1 MRKAPAYIMQNRHGM
16 FYVRI
21 IIPETVRHCFTHK
34 RDIKRSL
41 KTHSRQEAIKLARAY
56 RVELDRLFDQLM
68 DNTKKKPVTIQ
79 QDFITILHPLTGLKL
94 QEIDFP
100 NDPDREQ
107 AEAEKIRAEL
117 RQDVNALLRDNPA
130 LLTHQP
136 AQASPPRL
144 ILSAAIQEYLSGQTG
159 KGVRNDWEPKTK
171 RQVEATLRDFLEI
184 VRDKPVANI
193 SRQDITTFA
202 NQIIKLPARRNSL
215 PQYKGKSIS
224 EVLEMIDIAPV
235 DPSTARNALGRISTF
250 FKWLKV
256 NQLIDTNPAEAI
268 ISILPKQ
275 ARKKNKIT
283 AREPFTA
290 EELKT
295 LFHSPTFAK
304 PRYPYQYWLPLI
316 ALYSGARLEE
326 ICKLQLSDLKESGGV
341 HYFQIDDAKTEAGN
355 RNVPF
360 HNKLIELGLLD
371 YIKQLRV
378 EGKSRLFPELKKD
391 QYGKYGDAAGDWF
404 ARYNKR
410 HGIIDGKK
418 TFHSFRHTVANFYK
432 QRFENSELRDALL
445 GHEDKVAHGTY
456 GTRYTPEAL
465 KPYVDKLEYEL
476 DIPDWKS
483 VSRGN
488 FDND

>member
-1 MRKAPAYIMQNRHGM
+1 MQNRHGM

-21 IIPETVRHCFTHK
+21 VIPETVRHCFTHK

-41 KTHSRQEAIKLARAY
+41 KTHSRQEAIKRARSY
-56 RVELDRLFDQLM
+56 RVELDELFDKLM
-68 DNTKKKPVTIQ
+68 DDTKKKKPVTIRH
-79 QDFITILHPLTGLKL
+79 DLITIFHPLTGFKL
-94 QEIDFP
+94 QEIDYP

-107 AEAEKIRAEL
+107 AEAEKVRAEL
-117 RQDVNALLRDNPA
+117 QPDVNALLRDNPA
-130 LLTHQP
+130 IIAPKP
-136 AQASPPRL
+136 ADTPSPGPM
-144 ILSAAIQEYLSGQTG
+144 LSDAIEEYLNGETG

-184 VRDKPVANI
+184 VHDKPVSNI

-202 NQIIKLPARRNSL
+202 NQIIKLPSRRNSL

-224 EVLEMIDIAPV
+224 EILAIKDIVPI

-250 FKWLKV
+250 FKWLRV

-290 EELKT
+290 QELKT
-295 LFHSPTFAK
+295 LFHSPHFAK

-326 ICKLQLSDLKESGGV
+326 ICKLRLSDLKESGGV

-360 HNKLIELGLLD
+360 HDKLIELGLLD
-371 YIKQLRV
+371 HIKQLRV
-378 EGKSRLFPELKKD
+378 EGKSRLFPELKED

-410 HGIIDGKK
+410 HGIIDSKK
-418 TFHSFRHTVANFYK
+418 TFHSFRHTVADFYK
-432 QRFENSELRDALL
+432 QTFDNPELRDALL

-456 GTRYTPEAL
+456 GTRYKPEAL
-465 KPYVDKLEYEL
+465 KPFVDKLEYDLE
-476 DIPDWKS
+476 IPEWEAIFRQLHLRK
-483 VSRGN
+483 GHKHA
-488 FDND
+488 